1 MLTRKESFIC
11 VLVCPHFLW
20 ASFHFTRLDYRGSS
34 VWTSLHD
41 LRGWAE
47 ATGGTLPR
55 SFSGS
60 PGSIIYRQAERT
72 STTGAFGCDANASVD
87 KTRFPRDGRWNN
99 LIQYFMRYTFHDH
112 VQYMKH
118 IIVQC
123 KHVYFQT
130 HTHIYYIYN
139 YTYDP
144 LRWYSLCFIYDI
156 CYAVLMVTRLEVWT
170 WQWRGAL
177 KLDSCGIRWILGVI
191 IGAIMCN

>member
-99 LIQYFMRYTFHDH
+99 LIQYFMRYTFHDD
-112 VQYMKH
+112 VCYMKH

-130 HTHIYYIYN
+130 HTYIIYIIIHMIHYDDTVYAL
-139 YTYDP
+139 YTIFGRP
-144 LRWYSLCFIYDI
+144 YSWWLASRFEPGSG
-156 CYAVLMVTRLEVWT
+156 EVPSNLT
-170 WQWRGAL
+170 A
-177 KLDSCGIRWILGVI
+177 
-191 IGAIMCN
+191 AEFFEF